1 MADERNKE
9 LLFAKKLEEIRKLAK
24 EQGQCVST
32 EQVQACFG
40 ELKLQEAQLQLVYE
54 YLKKHNIGIGE
65 PADPTDYLEEQELNY
80 LEMYLDDLAALP
92 EYSEAQ
98 KEAYT
103 LSAMAGDIN
112 AQKVLMEIYLP
123 YVVEIAKLYAGQGV
137 LIEDL
142 IGEGNVAVT
151 MGVSMLGAMEHADEA
166 QGMLGKMIM
175 DAMEE
180 LIEETDAIKK
190 SDMKLVDKINRVSMK
205 ADELAKELGRK
216 VSVDELVAEGGVSKK
231 AALDAIRLSGNQI
244 DSLTA
249 EPVE

>member
-1 MADERNKE
+1 MASERNKE

-24 EQGQCVST
+24 EQGQCVSA
-32 EQVQACFG
+32 EQVETCFG
-40 ELKLQEAQLQLVYE
+40 ELELQEAQLQLVYD

-80 LEMYLDDLAALP
+80 LQMYLDDLTALP
-92 EYSEAQ
+92 EFTESQ
-98 KEAYT
+98 KEAFT
-103 LSAMAGDIN
+103 LSAMAGELS
-112 AQKVLMEIYLP
+112 AQKTLVEIYLP

-142 IGEGNVAVT
+142 IGEGNVALT

-180 LIEETDAIKK
+180 LIDETDAIKK
-190 SDMKLVDKINRVSMK
+190 SDQKLADKINRVAEK

-216 VSVDELVAEGGVSKK
+216 VSVDELVAEGGISKK
-231 AALDAIRLSGNQI
+231 AALDAIRISGHQI
-244 DSLTA
+244 ENLTEDSA
-249 EPVE
+249 E

>member
-32 EQVQACFG
+32 EQVETCFG
-40 ELKLQEAQLQLVYE
+40 ELELQEAQLQLVYD

-65 PADPTDYLEEQELNY
+65 PADPTDYLEEQELNF
-80 LEMYLDDLAALP
+80 LEMYMDDLAALP

-142 IGEGNVAVT
+142 IGEGNVAIT
-151 MGVSMLGAMEHADEA
+151 MGVSMLGAMERADEA
-166 QGMLGKMIM
+166 QGMLGKMVM

-180 LIEETDAIKK
+180 LIEETDSIKK
-190 SDMKLVDKINRVSMK
+190 SDMKLVDKINKVSKK

-216 VSVDELVAEGGVSKK
+216 VSVDELVAEGGVTKK

-244 DSLTA
+244 ESLSA
-249 EPVE
+249 DPVE